1 MSIVLSLGNVIGIV
15 LWYVLLC
22 FFCYF
27 CGCGKWKEQV
37 LDYIVIT
44 VIVWGDVINEVWL
57 NNNIVLSGVL
67 SVIAIG
73 YLCYFTYKLVRGKK

>member
-1 MSIVLSLGNVIGIV
+1 MSIVLSLGNVISIV
-15 LWYVLLC
+15 LWLVLLC

-44 VIVWGDVINEVWL
+44 IIIWGDVINELCL
-57 NNNIVLSGVL
+57 NNNIVLSGIIGV
-67 SVIAIG
+67 VTIG